1 MRVIPHGG
9 RDIVPLKDFCNV
21 KVKADKNGRRV
32 WERGRRGGGGRGGEE
47 EEKRGRRRRRRKEG
61 GRATSRHDWVTVCKA
76 WSNPYKF

>member
-32 WERGRRGGGGRGGEE
+32 WERGRRGGGGGGGEE
-47 EEKRGRRRRRRKEG
+47 EEKEEEEG
-61 GRATSRHDWVTVCKA
+61 GRKGHIKA
-76 WSNPYKF
+76 